1 MFSTTSKNTVV
12 RMQFVAGHA
21 RPRVTGTDELPSKSH
36 YLIGND
42 PRGWQTDVPHYGK
55 VRYENVYPGVDVV
68 YYGRHGQLEY
78 DIIVAAG
85 ADPRGITL
93 AFEGA
98 ERLAK
103 DEQGDLVLDTSA
115 GRLRLRRP
123 FVYQEVEGARK
134 QIAGDYRLKG
144 KDHIAFQIGP
154 YDPSRPLIIDPILSY
169 STYLGGT
176 EGEAAT
182 HIAVD
187 ANGNAYITG
196 ATTSANLP
204 TEGSLG
210 SGFAGGNFLM
220 SDGFVTKLN
229 AEGSA
234 LVYSTYFGGTDDDM
248 GLGIAVDGEGSAYV
262 TGATRSSDFPVVG
275 PVQPAFGGGDV
286 VFGSDA
292 FVLKLNP
299 AGSGLTYSTYLG
311 GGGDDGGAAVAL
323 DSGGNAHV
331 TGFTTSTD
339 FPVTDPLQPANNGGE
354 RLGSDAFVAELSAD
368 GSQIVYATY
377 LGGSSDDA
385 GNGIAVDGGGSV
397 YLTGVTYSA
406 DFPTVNPF
414 QGDHGGF
421 ADSFVAKIG
430 AAGSALAYSSC
441 LGGESDDIGF
451 SIAVDGEN
459 SAYLTGGTG
468 SLDFPLTGAVQPEF
482 GSVDRLGFDAFVTK
496 VNGDGSALV
505 YSTYLGGSGV
515 EFGFA
520 VAVDSTGNAYV
531 TGNTSSTDFP
541 VGNALQADN
550 AGRTDGFLAK
560 MTADGSTLEYSSYL
574 GGSEAD
580 DTVGIGLD
588 PSGNVYV
595 AGSTRS
601 PDSPV
606 TFGAFQT
613 TVGGGKDVFVA
624 KIVAGEP
631 PPKITTVSA
640 ASFSGEFGAAPE
652 SIASG
657 FGEGLATATIVATEL
672 PLPTSLAGT
681 VVRITDSEGS
691 EYLAQLFFVAPGQ
704 INYLIPEGA
713 ALGLALVIVETNG
726 QEVARGTLRIN
737 DVAPSLFAANANGQ
751 GVAAAVALRVAAD
764 GTQTSQLVFDGTAPE
779 GSRTAIPIDLGP
791 EGERIFLLMFGTGMR
806 GFATAATATVGGE
819 QVGVDGPVVQP
830 QFLGLD
836 QANLG
841 PLPRSLI
848 GRGEVVIILIVDG
861 KTANA
866 VTVNIQ

>member
-1 MFSTTSKNTVV
+1 M
-12 RMQFVAGHA
+12 
-21 RPRVTGTDELPSKSH
+21 TGTDELPSKSH